1 MMVGKVGQI
10 AKQLT
15 NNQTSKNLMKNII
28 PSENINEQG
37 RTTDRAAVDWTSV
50 TYSVDRLFMEY
61 FCRIYAR
68 KTIHFYVRA

>member
-1 MMVGKVGQI
+1 MVGKVGQI

-37 RTTDRAAVDWTSV
+37 RTTDRAAVD
-50 TYSVDRLFMEY
+50 
-61 FCRIYAR
+61 
-68 KTIHFYVRA
+68 